1 MFILD
6 QVGPQSRDN
15 FSWRGKHKGAHEE
28 VVHGKTEAGIGL
40 MEPQTPR
47 MAGATGKRKKQ
58 GLLESPEVGR
68 SKDAE
73 FHLEPAEGIWPW

>member
-15 FSWRGKHKGAHEE
+15 FSRRGKHKGAQEE

-40 MEPQTPR
+40 MESQTPR
-47 MAGATGKRKKQ
+47 MTGATGSRKKQ
-58 GLLESPEVGR
+58 GLLEPPEAGR
-68 SKDAE
+68 SEDAE
-73 FHLEPAEGIWPW
+73 SLLEPTEGI